1 MEKCKVEL
9 RIYELLGIKIF
20 QKLTF
25 LLEKIIHRNDNGYN
39 ENYHLKKKYC
49 NGNVQDFKKFLF
61 YNGGIHIRNILFIII
76 IILIKKIFKCIAW
89 FDCIL
94 IILAVKDIYCVM
106 LQRYNYIRIQNCI
119 DLQNKA
125 KERRINKKTEK
136 IKSDISKSY
145 DLKNYTQDINFINS
159 FMKKLSANELI
170 EFKEEDIIS
179 LRRIM
184 GLGKE
189 NENVK

>member
-1 MEKCKVEL
+1 MGKCKLEL
-9 RIYELLGIKIF
+9 QIYELLGIKKF

-25 LLEKIIHRNDNGYN
+25 LLEKIIHRNDSGYN
-39 ENYHLKKKYC
+39 ENYHLKKKYY
-49 NGNVQDFKKFLF
+49 NRNVQDFKKFLF
-61 YNGGIHIRNILFIII
+61 YNGGIHIRNILFIIS

-89 FDCIL
+89 FDFFL

-119 DLQNKA
+119 ELQNKA
-125 KERRINKKTEK
+125 KERRINKRTEK
-136 IKSDISKSY
+136 IKSDISKNY
-145 DLKNYTQDINFINS
+145 DLKNYTQDINFINL

-170 EFKEEDIIS
+170 EFKEEDITS

-189 NENVK
+189 NEDVK

>member
-1 MEKCKVEL
+1 MGKCKLEL
-9 RIYELLGIKIF
+9 QIYELLGIKKF

-39 ENYHLKKKYC
+39 ENYHLKKKYY
-49 NGNVQDFKKFLF
+49 NRNVQDFKKFLF
-61 YNGGIHIRNILFIII
+61 YNGGIHIRNILFIIS

-89 FDCIL
+89 FDFFL

-119 DLQNKA
+119 ELQNKA
-125 KERRINKKTEK
+125 KERRINKRTEK
-136 IKSDISKSY
+136 IKSDISKNY
-145 DLKNYTQDINFINS
+145 DLKNYTQDINFINL

-170 EFKEEDIIS
+170 EFKEEDITS

-189 NENVK
+189 NEDVK

>member
-1 MEKCKVEL
+1 MGKCKLEL
-9 RIYELLGIKIF
+9 QIYELLGIKKF

-25 LLEKIIHRNDNGYN
+25 LLEKIIHRNDSGYN
-39 ENYHLKKKYC
+39 ENYHLKKKYY
-49 NGNVQDFKKFLF
+49 NRNVQDFKKFLF
-61 YNGGIHIRNILFIII
+61 YNGGIHIRNILFIIS

-89 FDCIL
+89 FDFFL

-119 DLQNKA
+119 ELQNKA
-125 KERRINKKTEK
+125 KERRINKRTEK
-136 IKSDISKSY
+136 IKSDISKNY
-145 DLKNYTQDINFINS
+145 DLKNYTQDINFINL

-170 EFKEEDIIS
+170 EFKEEDITS

-189 NENVK
+189 NKDVK